1 MGEPEIPLTGG
12 ANSNVVRI
20 GETVRR
26 GGRAWSAAVLDLLR
40 HIERQGLDRSRR
52 AVDTNVLARAV
63 LQDDAK
69 QGRAASKLRREASLI
84 AVSLPCLCE
93 LVWIL
98 RRGAKLPKEDVA
110 ATIRDLLDAGNVVM
124 NRPAVEAG
132 LAIVEAGGDFT
143 DGIMAYEGNWLG
155 GETFVSFDKHT
166 VELLVEQGQ
175 TARLLS

>member
-1 MGEPEIPLTGG
+1 MKI
-12 ANSNVVRI
+12 S
-20 GETVRR
+20 
-26 GGRAWSAAVLDLLR
+26 
-40 HIERQGLDRSRR
+40 
-52 AVDTNVLARAV
+52 VDTNVLARAV

-69 QGRAASKLRREASLI
+69 QGRAASKLLKEASLI

-98 RRGAKLPKEDVA
+98 RRGAKLPKEEVA
-110 ATIRDLLDAGNVVM
+110 VTLRDLLDAGNVVM

-132 LAIVEAGGDFT
+132 LAILEAGGDFA

-155 GETFVSFDKHT
+155 GEIFASFDKQA
-166 VELLVEQGQ
+166 VELISQQGQ